1 MEKNTSGK
9 TNSQKTNSE
18 KTNSKKSISAKA
30 YSYMQNRELSWLRF
44 NERVLQEAQDPEVPL
59 FERLKFVSIFTSN
72 LDEFFMIR
80 VGSLFDLLGQKEPV
94 VDNKTGFTVKEQL
107 DKIYEAVRPLYRQ
120 RDAAYIEIRKQMIEY
135 GIRHLA
141 LSELTGEEQKYLREH
156 FKRYIMPILS
166 PQIVDNHHP
175 FPFIPNK
182 KPYIALHLD
191 NKGKDHLGLIPVPD
205 TVPELIFLPGE
216 TIRFIPAVKV
226 IWTNADLIFDMYAI
240 RDKTI
245 FYVTRNADI
254 SVEDADIDMIED
266 FRNTMK
272 KLLKKRSRLEIV
284 RVEIEQKAGEW
295 LKGVLCD
302 KLGIKREQIFIS
314 RTPVS
319 INFDSHLAP
328 HLDDK
333 TKKKLYNRPFLP
345 QPSVGVSSNEGI
357 ISQAS
362 RRDILLSYPYESM
375 EPFLRMIKE
384 ASVDSSVVSIKITIY
399 RLAQKARLIEYLCNA
414 AENGKEVVVLIELRA
429 RFDEQNNIDWSER
442 LEEAGCRLVYGF
454 GEFKVHSKVC
464 LITRKAYGDYMYITQ
479 VGTGNYNEKT
489 TELYTDLS
497 LITSDQD
504 IGRDAANFFKNM
516 TVSNLAGTYHHLL
529 VAPNGLKKQII
540 ELIEE
545 ETAKKEEGRIAL
557 KLNSITDFD
566 IIQKLRDASC
576 AGVKVDM
583 LIRGICCILPG
594 VPGETENI
602 QITSIVGRFLE
613 HSRIFRFGYGKDQK
627 LFISSADLMTRNM
640 QRRVEVACPIYS
652 QAIKDRINEIF
663 DGMFY
668 DTEKARI
675 MQSDGTYRKK
685 PDKQNKINIQELSI
699 EEAKV
704 KAITHQQKGLK
715 VREKILPF
723 IINPMI
729 RLEKYINRLKR
740 TDREESGEDGYQ
752 SAR

>member
-1 MEKNTSGK
+1 MEKRVNK
-9 TNSQKTNSE
+9 D
-18 KTNSKKSISAKA
+18 AC
-30 YSYMQNRELSWLRF
+30 SYMQNRELSWLRF

-59 FERLKFVSIFTSN
+59 LERLKFASIFSSN

-94 VDNKTGFTVKEQL
+94 VDNKTGFTVQGQM

-120 RDAAYIEIRKQMIEY
+120 RDAAYLEIKRLMRDY

-141 LSELTGEEQKYLREH
+141 ISELTGDEQKYLKEH

-182 KPYIALHLD
+182 KPYIALHLE
-191 NKGKDHLGLIPVPD
+191 NKGRDHLGLIPVPD

-216 TIRFIPAVKV
+216 KIRFVPAVKV
-226 IWTNADLIFDMYAI
+226 IWACSDLVFDMYDI
-240 RDKTI
+240 RDRAV

-266 FRNTMK
+266 FRSTMK

-295 LKGVLCD
+295 LKAVLCE
-302 KLGIKREQIFIS
+302 KLGVHREQIFIS
-314 RTPVS
+314 RIPVS
-319 INFDSHLAP
+319 INYDSHLAAL
-328 HLDDK
+328 LDDR
-333 TKKKLYNRPFLP
+333 TKRALYNKPFLP
-345 QPSVGVSSNEGI
+345 QPSVEVSHNESV
-357 ISQAS
+357 ISQAC
-362 RRDILLSYPYESM
+362 RKDILLSYPYESV
-375 EPFLRMIKE
+375 EPFLRLIKE
-384 ASVDSSVVSIKITIY
+384 ASADSSVVSIKITIY
-399 RLAQKARLIEYLCNA
+399 RLAQKAKLIEYLCNA

-442 LEEAGCRLVYGF
+442 LEEAGCRLIYGF

-464 LITRKAYGDYMYITQ
+464 LITRKAFGEYMYITQ

-516 TVSNLAGTYHHLL
+516 TISNLQGTYHHLL
-529 VAPNGLKKQII
+529 VSPVGMKKRLI

-545 ETAKKEEGRIAL
+545 ETAKKEDGRIAV
-557 KLNSITDFD
+557 KINSITDYD
-566 IIQKLRDASC
+566 IIVKLRDASC
-576 AGVKVDM
+576 AGVRIDM
-583 LIRGICCILPG
+583 LVRGICCLLPG

-602 QITSIVGRFLE
+602 HITSIVGRFLE
-613 HSRIFRFGYGKDQK
+613 HSRIFRFGTGRDQK

-640 QRRVEVACPIYS
+640 QRRVEVACPICS
-652 QAIKDRINEIF
+652 EAVKDRINEML

-685 PDKQNKINIQELSI
+685 PDKQNKINIQELYI
-699 EEAKV
+699 EEAKIR
-704 KAITHQQKGLK
+704 AITRPNTGTK
-715 VREKILPF
+715 VRERILPF
-723 IINPMI
+723 VINPII
-729 RLEKYINRLKR
+729 RLERYFNRIR
-740 TDREESGEDGYQ
+740 GRDQEDAGEKPA
-752 SAR
+752 SS